1 LRRASDAREPEYPF
15 TADSAEKLQTEPV
28 VQLRVMRG
36 GASFTCRAVKE
47 KGAKEKP
54 EFAP

>member
-1 LRRASDAREPEYPF
+1 LRQASDARDPEYPF
-15 TADSAEKLQTEPV
+15 TAEPAEKLQTELV

-36 GASFTCRAVKE
+36 GASFTCRAVK
-47 KGAKEKP
+47 KTGAKEKP